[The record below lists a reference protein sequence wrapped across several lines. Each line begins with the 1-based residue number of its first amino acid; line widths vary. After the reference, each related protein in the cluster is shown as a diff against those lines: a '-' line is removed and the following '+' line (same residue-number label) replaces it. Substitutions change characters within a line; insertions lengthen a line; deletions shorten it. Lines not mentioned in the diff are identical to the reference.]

1 MDGNLCE
8 IVLDVYTDSVTGSV
22 NPTGVSSALSDKRVY
37 CGGGWRFMAYVSSSG
52 LLHGSDLPYSS
63 RPYSCGFRLCLQ
75 GGELP
80 ELNGGTVLVNEA
92 GEGTA
97 NWTPTKAGTYYL
109 THETQTNGVN
119 GAEVLGAWFKVEGPE
134 LTFTPDGDLVPG
146 VKIAIG
152 DAGEGWT
159 VRYEVSSGGQ
169 GAARPTGASPEYTG
183 PITLNDSQTIR
194 AIAFSDGGL
203 ESREFS
209 ATYSLMSIGSAV
221 AKPRYPWNGKV
232 DIDCEVKGDANRQYL
247 ISLEAIDLAGGT
259 NRPVRT
265 VVGRAVPSE
274 PQSQANEFVFGYESG
289 FIRVFELNEKK
300 LKTEIK
306 VFKSKSKIINM
317 GFIQENHL
325 LLILNDIG
333 QISINNIKENYI
345 VIKQLFTK
353 EKIPKEISI
362 SRDQKKIAIYNRDNE
377 ENINNNLII
386 VYDSYSF
393 DPIQR
398 IIPQN
403 LDIINIYL
411 AHSNILCVIFK
422 DSSIHFYSLIEKKG
436 LLIKKLENIFTDIDS
451 MYITNNYKYF
461 FINSK
466 KNGDIY
472 ILDSDCLFEEGND
485 NQKIKVTSE
494 GYTSINFHESKSEI
508 TIAYRN
514 IINVWKFGGDL
525 IFSESKMLDE
535 FIKLKNPDYVNE
547 INKKSE
553 RNILIENTTQSHAF
567 EKMDEI
573 FDRRNKKK
581 NNIES
586 EINSNLDNNNE
597 LDNEE
602 NDNPNEEM
610 IRIQEEIKKEQNE
623 NEQLKEAKFEIK
635 NLNIFK
641 ERLLK
646 NDIKDEK
653 EEDSKEKRLK
663 QKILMP
669 PNLHYNPENIENLKE

>member
-1 MDGNLCE
+1 
-8 IVLDVYTDSVTGSV
+8 
-22 NPTGVSSALSDKRVY
+22 
-37 CGGGWRFMAYVSSSG
+37 
-52 LLHGSDLPYSS
+52 
-63 RPYSCGFRLCLQ
+63 
-75 GGELP
+75 
-80 ELNGGTVLVNEA
+80 
-92 GEGTA
+92 
-97 NWTPTKAGTYYL
+97 
-109 THETQTNGVN
+109 
-119 GAEVLGAWFKVEGPE
+119 
-134 LTFTPDGDLVPG
+134 
-146 VKIAIG
+146 
-152 DAGEGWT
+152 
-159 VRYEVSSGGQ
+159 
-169 GAARPTGASPEYTG
+169 
-183 PITLNDSQTIR
+183 
-194 AIAFSDGGL
+194 
-203 ESREFS
+203 
-209 ATYSLMSIGSAV
+209 
-221 AKPRYPWNGKV
+221 
-232 DIDCEVKGDANRQYL
+232 
-247 ISLEAIDLAGGT
+247 
-259 NRPVRT
+259 
-265 VVGRAVPSE
+265 
-274 PQSQANEFVFGYESG
+274 
-289 FIRVFELNEKK
+289 
-300 LKTEIK
+300 
-306 VFKSKSKIINM
+306 M

-403 LDIINIYL
+403 IDIVNIYL

-485 NQKIKVTSE
+485 NQKIKVTSGE
-494 GYTSINFHESKSEI
+494 FTSINFQENKSEI

-535 FIKLKNPDYVNE
+535 FIKLTNPDYVNE

-553 RNILIENTTQSHAF
+553 RSILIENTTQSQAF
-567 EKMDEI
+567 EKIDEI
-573 FDRRNKKK
+573 LDRRIKKK
-581 NNIES
+581 NIIES
-586 EINSNLDNNNE
+586 QNNSNLINNE

-623 NEQLKEAKFEIK
+623 NEQLKEAKFEI
-635 NLNIFK
+635 NNINIFK
-641 ERLLK
+641 EKLLK

-653 EEDSKEKRLK
+653 EDDSKDKRLK